1 MKLKYGTIDVVDN
14 EQQLIS
20 CFLKQ
25 FKQFDAD
32 LIIAHQ
38 MAGNQLDL
46 LIDKCRKYRIQ
57 EVYNLGRLSK
67 STPVYVCRAWS
78 WLRILATLFF
88 FSIFITTLVLWSFGV
103 WYIRYF
109 SWIAS
114 WEFLWSLIVGHLST
128 TRETYRFFNRTS
140 MFILRILMIRW
151 WVCSEQPK
159 VSFNSFNVTFW
170 MLCLSTNSCFISKSF
185 L

>member
-1 MKLKYGTIDVVDN
+1 MRIQRMIRFLVVILYYFFTVPSSLQVICPPNHFKYPINSKQQINAMKLKYGTIDVVDN

-78 WLRILATLFF
+78 
-88 FSIFITTLVLWSFGV
+88 
-103 WYIRYF
+103 
-109 SWIAS
+109 
-114 WEFLWSLIVGHLST
+114 
-128 TRETYRFFNRTS
+128 
-140 MFILRILMIRW
+140 
-151 WVCSEQPK
+151 
-159 VSFNSFNVTFW
+159 
-170 MLCLSTNSCFISKSF
+170 
-185 L
+185 

>member
-78 WLRILATLFF
+78 
-88 FSIFITTLVLWSFGV
+88 
-103 WYIRYF
+103 
-109 SWIAS
+109 
-114 WEFLWSLIVGHLST
+114 
-128 TRETYRFFNRTS
+128 
-140 MFILRILMIRW
+140 
-151 WVCSEQPK
+151 C
-159 VSFNSFNVTFW
+159 
-170 MLCLSTNSCFISKSF
+170 
-185 L
+185 